1 MVRQAGKSGGFLGEC
16 WICSPA
22 SHIFTRHRFPPL
34 QISKNLSATWRSHQ
48 ELHYSFQPVQ
58 YKVTYS
64 KDKMALGKLLLEY
77 SFGVWWAH
85 CPAVSAHDG
94 TDRTP
99 ELLALPSITSFF
111 LPSPASSF
119 HHQLAAWLS
128 HLSVSFMQG
137 KVLQKAV
144 KFGVCKMLQIHIQC
158 PSAVAKF
165 LIVKGLKD
173 IAKLFAVLWSHHNRH
188 SIHWTISPNTLV
200 RWWAMVPVKCV
211 WNRGF
216 HQK

>member
-111 LPSPASSF
+111 LPSPACSLTFSFICVLYARKGSSKSCEIWCL
-119 HHQLAAWLS
+119 QDASDPYTMALCS
-128 HLSVSFMQG
+128 G
-137 KVLQKAV
+137 KVSY
-144 KFGVCKMLQIHIQC
+144 C
-158 PSAVAKF
+158 
-165 LIVKGLKD
+165 
-173 IAKLFAVLWSHHNRH
+173 
-188 SIHWTISPNTLV
+188 
-200 RWWAMVPVKCV
+200 
-211 WNRGF
+211 
-216 HQK
+216 